1 MIILQV
7 YTKED
12 GVRTGGWMFPGG
24 WVSAVLQLGGQQ
36 LVGDTRGRV
45 WVYAGG
51 RGSLVST
58 HQVFTSAPVASI
70 QVTSYRSFQPVF
82 VILCYLQGT
91 REVVMVAS
99 YSKMVIWSRDSLA
112 TVSSGGKIDELQ
124 VLTTDSF

>member
-1 MIILQV
+1 MIILEV

-12 GVRTGGWMFPGG
+12 GARTGGWMFPGG

-70 QVTSYRSFQPVF
+70 QVRPPWPLQPV
-82 VILCYLQGT
+82 
-91 REVVMVAS
+91 
-99 YSKMVIWSRDSLA
+99 
-112 TVSSGGKIDELQ
+112 
-124 VLTTDSF
+124 

>member
-12 GVRTGGWMFPGG
+12 GARTGAWMFPGG

-51 RGSLVST
+51 RGTLVTT

-70 QVTSYRSFQPVF
+70 QVRPPWPLQPV
-82 VILCYLQGT
+82 
-91 REVVMVAS
+91 
-99 YSKMVIWSRDSLA
+99 
-112 TVSSGGKIDELQ
+112 
-124 VLTTDSF
+124 

>member
-1 MIILQV
+1 
-7 YTKED
+7 
-12 GVRTGGWMFPGG
+12 MFPGG

-70 QVTSYRSFQPVF
+70 QVRPPRPLQPVS
-82 VILCYLQGT
+82 VILCIAGHQGSCDGCLLQQDGHL
-91 REVVMVAS
+91 VQGQS
-99 YSKMVIWSRDSLA
+99 CNC
-112 TVSSGGKIDELQ
+112 
-124 VLTTDSF
+124 VLWWQDR

>member
-1 MIILQV
+1 MSKDALRVEIAYRTLVARSALITLQV

-51 RGSLVST
+51 RGTLVST

-70 QVTSYRSFQPVF
+70 QVRPP
-82 VILCYLQGT
+82 
-91 REVVMVAS
+91 
-99 YSKMVIWSRDSLA
+99 
-112 TVSSGGKIDELQ
+112 
-124 VLTTDSF
+124 